1 MFIKYGICYFT
12 TILVL
17 VILGN
22 NEKFV
27 QHLNINFDNLC
38 YKNKKKWCNLRH
50 TFDLNYRHFW
60 IILFIVPII

>member
-1 MFIKYGICYFT
+1 MFIKYGICHFT

-27 QHLNINFDNLC
+27 IHLNINFDNLC
-38 YKNKKKWCNLRH
+38 YKNINKVGVICATL
-50 TFDLNYRHFW
+50 L
-60 IILFIVPII
+60 I